1 MNNMGKQEKQ
11 YHIFN
16 LVDGEVTEQLN
27 VSKEYVNSYLSEC
40 TLQEIESGRVKIFSS
55 LSLVTKTDVKIDLV
69 VEM

>member
-1 MNNMGKQEKQ
+1 MGKQEKQ